1 MPPRRKPTKA
11 KPVAKSVGRPA
22 FEPTDKQ
29 RGLVEALSALGMN
42 QTVISAYPG
51 IEIDE
56 KTLRANFRAELDF
69 GLTKL
74 LAGAVNQLGRMAVGA
89 PATFDDKGNKLR
101 DEVKPELGAICFL
114 LKTKG
119 KHLGFSE
126 RIEHV
131 GKDGGAIE
139 VKHEVV
145 DEVENLIREE
155 MGQPK
160 RPAATK
166 H

>member
-1 MPPRRKPTKA
+1 MAKRKAAAAAVKRP
-11 KPVAKSVGRPA
+11 VGRPP

-29 RGLVEALSALGMN
+29 RGMVEALAALGMN
-42 QTVISAYPG
+42 QTVIAAYPE

-56 KTLRANFRAELDF
+56 KTLREHFRRELDF

-74 LAGAVNQLGRMAVGA
+74 LAGAVNQLGRCAVGA
-89 PATFDDKGNKLR
+89 PAVYDDNGKLLR
-101 DEVKPELGAICFL
+101 AEVQPQAWAICFL

-126 RIEHV
+126 RVELV

-139 VKHEVV
+139 HKHEVV
-145 DEVENLIREE
+145 DEVANLIREE
-155 MGQPK
+155 MGEPK
-160 RPAATK
+160 LATK